1 MNGTQMGLE
10 FARPPRAYVMW
21 RGQGWRRRTLPTA
34 GHYFKWFEIS
44 FVISNMDTCFLP
56 SNTASSFASALIMRR
71 FAGSCRL
78 CFLMYSHTFFVTSVR
93 GMGSE
98 PTTSASVLDGV
109 TGFMKP
115 AFGLLSYFAA
125 VAMTYSEN
133 SLNSKNTKP
142 RIRFLG
148 RGLRCRRRKIRN
160 VKRFY
165 PTSVSRRVSTC
176 GKIARD
182 AVIMARRPAMG
193 SSRAGNLA
201 IDFLF
206 VALAHHAYVLVLF
219 VVFFF
224 SV

>member
-44 FVISNMDTCFLP
+44 FVISYMDTCFLP

-98 PTTSASVLDGV
+98 PTTSASVLVGV

-115 AFGLLSYFAA
+115 AFGLL
-125 VAMTYSEN
+125 TN
-133 SLNSKNTKP
+133 KTTKTKTNTKKTQNSKYT
-142 RIRFLG
+142 
-148 RGLRCRRRKIRN
+148 
-160 VKRFY
+160 
-165 PTSVSRRVSTC
+165 
-176 GKIARD
+176 
-182 AVIMARRPAMG
+182 
-193 SSRAGNLA
+193 
-201 IDFLF
+201 
-206 VALAHHAYVLVLF
+206 
-219 VVFFF
+219 
-224 SV
+224 